1 MKALDRSLES
11 KVMDF
16 MRIRDKKLRKE
27 LLTQIH
33 ECKIRSN
40 NVVNE
45 LRNITANLSNLS
57 NEVIAKL
64 NDLAYKGINKSK
76 LKKMLDKRA
85 L

>member
-1 MKALDRSLES
+1 
-11 KVMDF
+11 MDF
-16 MRIRDKKLRKE
+16 MRIRDKELRKV

-40 NVVNE
+40 NVINE
-45 LRNITANLSNLS
+45 LRNITADLSNLS